1 VDLTNVISDKQV
13 LQPSESQQHL
23 GHPNPPGTIGII
35 NLDMSRF
42 QGRSRVKERQSEMA
56 REIKA
61 ASTRV
66 AISDYIDVESKVNRS
81 AMKKHKH

>member
-1 VDLTNVISDKQV
+1 
-13 LQPSESQQHL
+13 
-23 GHPNPPGTIGII
+23 
-35 NLDMSRF
+35 
-42 QGRSRVKERQSEMA
+42 MA

>member
-1 VDLTNVISDKQV
+1 
-13 LQPSESQQHL
+13 
-23 GHPNPPGTIGII
+23 
-35 NLDMSRF
+35 MSRF